1 MCYCSGNPPASSA
14 KEKDFPHDTW
24 PDSLSDHAVCGCRYW
39 VHQCIEVV
47 DASQRQLKQF
57 VLISPAVN
65 YLSVDEGS
73 QCSAAVSRQQAP
85 LNPQLLAAF
94 NDAASRI
101 EACAAPL
108 SELSARAFDK
118 PHKATWHYN
127 RSRKVSPQ
135 KVVITVENA
144 PIL

>member
-1 MCYCSGNPPASSA
+1 MIRGLILCLIMLSSA
-14 KEKDFPHDTW
+14 AARAQD
-24 PDSLSDHAVCGCRYW
+24 CYYYW

-94 NDAASRI
+94 NAAANRIDAC
-101 EACAAPL
+101 ETPL

-127 RSRKVSPQ
+127 RSRKASPQ